1 MYTFITNITRQH
13 VQPGNHMRT
22 NYQFIKLSILFG
34 ILLIGCKT
42 NKVSKETDEFALY
55 TTREKFDSINRS
67 IIIVPSIHRFISIPL
82 NQSLDNK
89 VNMLLDSISK
99 NRFSNLRIES
109 LGISEIRDGYKSLKV
124 NLLENEGFKFPDSL
138 GKYKSWYDFFQGS
151 SGGQHT
157 TIVLT
162 ESILQRE
169 YEGDWINEIEFYY
182 QNEKI
187 GEWDHIS
194 LSGTIKR

>member
-1 MYTFITNITRQH
+1 MK
-13 VQPGNHMRT
+13 T
-22 NYQFIKLSILFG
+22 NYQLIKLSILLG
-34 ILLIGCKT
+34 ILVIGCKT
-42 NKVSKETDEFALY
+42 NKASKETDEFALF
-55 TTREKFDSINRS
+55 TTKEVFDSTSRS
-67 IIIVPSIHRFISIPL
+67 IIIVPSIDRFISIPA

-89 VNMLLDSISK
+89 VNSLLDSISK
-99 NRFSNLRIES
+99 NSFNNLRIES
-109 LGISEIRDGYKSLKV
+109 LGITEIRKGYKSLNV
-124 NLLENEGFKFPDSL
+124 NLLENSGFKIPDSL

-169 YEGDWINEIEFYY
+169 FEGDWINEIEFYY

-194 LSGTIKR
+194 LSGIIKR